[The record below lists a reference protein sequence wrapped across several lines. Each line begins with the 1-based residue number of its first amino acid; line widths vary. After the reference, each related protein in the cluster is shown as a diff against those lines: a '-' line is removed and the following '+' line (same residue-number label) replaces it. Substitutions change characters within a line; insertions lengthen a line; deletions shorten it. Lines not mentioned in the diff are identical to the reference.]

1 MKVTL
6 LAPWLSRECQ
16 EPECQEPAQHAQ
28 GRMIFLRERIVLL
41 KEALS
46 SHAGEALNAVRKHWH
61 PFALLI
67 LTVQGTFVWLSEVGA
82 ADGKNWETGNFCVS
96 AEKVAVC

>member
-46 SHAGEALNAVRKHWH
+46 SHAGEALNAVRKHPLCTPNPH
-61 PFALLI
+61 SSRDI
-67 LTVQGTFVWLSEVGA
+67 R
-82 ADGKNWETGNFCVS
+82 
-96 AEKVAVC
+96 VAV